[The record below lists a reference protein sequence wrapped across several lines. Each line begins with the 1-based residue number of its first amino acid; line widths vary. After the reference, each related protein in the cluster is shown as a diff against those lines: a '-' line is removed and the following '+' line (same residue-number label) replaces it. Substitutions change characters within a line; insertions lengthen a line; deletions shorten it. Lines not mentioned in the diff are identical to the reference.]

1 MTGAGQVRVTLLTR
15 GAEVLSLS
23 AQAER
28 PLGVLRL
35 LQGRPLVEGLR
46 WLTLMFPL
54 CGMAHGLA
62 ALAAVEAALGCPV
75 DSAHQQARRLLL
87 AADVAAA
94 HQWRCALDWPA
105 VAGREPDVA
114 ALAAARRRTEAI
126 ALSLYPAGDALRPGG
141 GHLQP
146 DAGRLAALAE
156 ADSAE
161 DPRRRLADVQ
171 NALSAA
177 LRGADTALQPAIT
190 QRLQAMAEAAIAQR
204 AALRALLSSPPPA
217 ANPGATAAAAT
228 GVFHGSAEVET
239 ARGPLDYRI
248 SLADGLWRECLIEA
262 PIDRLFAAE
271 GEAGAWLQRLRCAAD
286 PVAAT
291 RWMIAALDPCAGVQI
306 EHRHA

>member
-15 GAEVLSLS
+15 GEEIVSLS

-35 LQGRPLVEGLR
+35 LQGRPLAEGLR

-62 ALAAVEAALGCPV
+62 ALTAVEAALACPV
-75 DSAHQQARRLLL
+75 DPAHGQARRLLL

-105 VAGREPDVA
+105 LAGREPDVA
-114 ALAAARRRTEAI
+114 ALAAARRRTEAV
-126 ALSLYPAGDALRPGG
+126 ALALYPAGDALQPGG
-141 GHLQP
+141 GRLQP

-156 ADSAE
+156 AAEAE
-161 DPRRRLADVQ
+161 DPRQRLA
-171 NALSAA
+171 ALQSALGAAMRGTDAA
-177 LRGADTALQPAIT
+177 LLPAIQ
-190 QRLQAMAEAAIAQR
+190 QRLHAMADAVIAQR
-204 AALRALLSSPPPA
+204 AALHALLSSPP
-217 ANPGATAAAAT
+217 ATADPRVSNPA
-228 GVFHGSAEVET
+228 GLVHGSAEVET
-239 ARGPLDYRI
+239 ARGPLGYHV
-248 SLADGLWRECLIEA
+248 SLADGLWRECQIEA

-271 GEAGAWLQRLRCAAD
+271 GEAGAWLQRLRRAAD

-306 EHRHA
+306 EHRHV